1 MVRKICYVF
10 SLATQEI
17 CYSYMPFLFSSF
29 FLCVFKI
36 LYYDQS
42 TKPVPSQLAFFWIQN
57 TGNEQYTALQL

>member
-1 MVRKICYVF
+1 M
-10 SLATQEI
+10 
-17 CYSYMPFLFSSF
+17 FLVLLHKKSVIHTCLSCFPHF